1 MMKFIITSFCILLF
15 GINVALGQQTAN
27 DLAPLSISWQPLE
40 NNYLGKEQALSVL
53 EIKNNGSTAIP
64 AKGWKLYFNF
74 VRVFTPKSENQQL
87 KAEHVNGDL
96 FYFSPAEN
104 FKGLKPGES
113 IRYEMISK
121 SWLVNVSDAPQGFY
135 LVWDNKKIEPLE
147 KVAILKPVND
157 RKFFRVGGDR
167 ETSSEII
174 FNQNEMIEDIP
185 EAALTKIFPTPSYY
199 EENNGA
205 FTINAKTTIAFD
217 SAFEKEAQLL
227 KSDLAVLLGE
237 SLKTVNSLK
246 TSKNSISIQKDTSP
260 SEAYQL
266 NITSKGIIIK
276 AGTARG
282 VFYGIQ
288 SLKTLISPEVY
299 ASKKNKIIL
308 VKAVTVRD
316 NPRFGYRAV
325 MLDVARNFQPKA
337 QIMKMLDL
345 MALYK
350 LNTLHFHLN
359 DDEGWRLEIPAL
371 PELTAVSSK
380 RGHLFEGDNTSLPP
394 SYGSG
399 PFKDK
404 SSGSGYYTK
413 SNFIEILRYAAERH
427 IMVIPEIETPG
438 HARSAIKAMDA
449 RYQRLM
455 KEGKKEEAEKYLL
468 HDFNDQSI
476 YRSVQKWND
485 NVMDVS
491 MPSVYNF
498 LEVVSDEV
506 IAIYKEAGVTLNTIH
521 FGGDEVP
528 NGVWE
533 QSPAFD
539 RLKTTN
545 LTIKTTEDLWD
556 YFFNKI
562 YVMLDKK
569 GLYLSGWE
577 EVALRKLTVDGK
589 KKWVPN
595 EDFTNRNI
603 RVNVWNNLLGNE
615 DLAYRLANSGYKV
628 ILSFVSNSYFDMA
641 YYKKFEEP
649 GFYWGGFTDL
659 DKTFGFIPF
668 DYLKNQQKNYLG
680 RQLSQKVLTGAEKLS
695 AYGKTNIDGIQGLL
709 WSETVKD
716 TAQMEYLVLP
726 RLLALAERAW
736 SKSPEWA
743 EETDSVK
750 AHHLYTRA
758 LSEFF
763 NLTGKREL
771 KRLDDYAGGFN
782 YRIPSPGLKQIA
794 DSVSANSQLP
804 GFSIRYT
811 TDGTIPT
818 MKSPLYQH
826 PLTANENLLFRSFN
840 SKGRGSSISKIDK

>member
-1 MMKFIITSFCILLF
+1 MIRFIIAGVCILLF
-15 GINVALGQQTAN
+15 GTNVVLSQQAAN
-27 DLAPLSISWQPLE
+27 DLAPLRISWQPLE

-53 EIKNNGSTAIP
+53 EIKNTGTTAIP

-74 VRVFTPKSENQQL
+74 VRIITPKSEDEQL
-87 KAEHVNGDL
+87 SVKHVNGDL
-96 FYFSPAEN
+96 FYFSASAN

-113 IRYEMISK
+113 IRYEMISH
-121 SWLVNVSDAPQGFY
+121 SWLVNISDAPQGFY
-135 LVWDNKKIEPLE
+135 LVWDNKKIEPLG
-147 KVAILKPVND
+147 KVAILKPIND

-167 ETSSEII
+167 ETSSEMI
-174 FNQNEMIEDIP
+174 FNQNKMIEDIP
-185 EAALTKIFPTPSYY
+185 EAALTKIFPTPTYY
-199 EENNGA
+199 KEDKGA
-205 FTINAKTTIAFD
+205 FTINAKTTIAYD
-217 SAFEKEAQLL
+217 AAFEKEAQLL
-227 KSDLAVLLGE
+227 KSELAVLLGKD
-237 SLKTVNSLK
+237 LNTVNSSK
-246 TSKNSISIQKDTSP
+246 ASKNSIIIQKDTS
-260 SEAYQL
+260 SNEAYQL
-266 NITSKGIIIK
+266 NVSSAGISIK
-276 AGTARG
+276 AGTAAG
-282 VFYGIQ
+282 IFYGIQ

-299 ASKKNKIIL
+299 TSKSNKAIL
-308 VKAVTVRD
+308 VKAVTVKD
-316 NPRFGYRAV
+316 KPRFGYRAV
-325 MLDVARNFQPKA
+325 MLDVARNFQSKA
-337 QIMKMLDL
+337 QIKKMLDL

-371 PELTAVSSK
+371 PELTAVSGK
-380 RGHLFEGDNTSLPP
+380 RGHLFEGENTSLPP

-413 SNFIEILRYAAERH
+413 SDFIEILRYAAERH
-427 IMVIPEIETPG
+427 IRVIPEIETPG

-449 RYQRLM
+449 RYQILM

-468 HDFNDQSI
+468 HDFNDKSV

-485 NVMDVS
+485 NVMDVT

-498 LEVVSDEV
+498 LELVTDEV

-533 QSPAFD
+533 QSPAFE
-539 RLKTTN
+539 RLKAKD
-545 LTIKTTEDLWD
+545 LSIKTTEHLWD

-562 YVMLDKK
+562 YVMLDRK

-577 EVALRKLTVDGK
+577 EVALHKIPVDGK

-595 EDFTNRNI
+595 KDFTNRNI

-680 RQLSQKVLTGAEKLS
+680 RQLSQKVLTEAEKLS
-695 AYGKTNIDGIQGLL
+695 AYGKTNIEGIQGLL

-736 SKSPEWA
+736 SKSPKWA

-750 AHHLYTRA
+750 SHHLYTRA

-771 KRLDDYAGGFN
+771 KRLDYYTGGFN
-782 YRIPSPGLKQIA
+782 YRIPSPGVKQIA
-794 DSVSANSQLP
+794 ETVSANSQLP
-804 GFSIRYT
+804 GFAIRYT
-811 TDGTIPT
+811 ADGSIPT
-818 MKSPLYQH
+818 IKSPLYQH
-826 PLTANENLLFRSFN
+826 PLKANGTLTFRTFN
-840 SKGRGSSISKIDK
+840 SRGRGSSISKIE